1 MALWAAVVG
10 LGTMSA
16 CIVSRRA
23 VAHVFRLASKLAYWN
38 RYGQADR
45 LTVRRTWARQF
56 SLQLYCK
63 ICGRSAKLQRSLT
76 HAEATHAFVALLIFL
91 PPGDGMPA
99 SVIVVLRFAPGVGP
113 DDLGDIP

>member
-56 SLQLYCK
+56 SL
-63 ICGRSAKLQRSLT
+63 LQDMWQEREVAAIS
-76 HAEATHAFVALLIFL
+76 HA
-91 PPGDGMPA
+91 
-99 SVIVVLRFAPGVGP
+99 R
-113 DDLGDIP
+113 